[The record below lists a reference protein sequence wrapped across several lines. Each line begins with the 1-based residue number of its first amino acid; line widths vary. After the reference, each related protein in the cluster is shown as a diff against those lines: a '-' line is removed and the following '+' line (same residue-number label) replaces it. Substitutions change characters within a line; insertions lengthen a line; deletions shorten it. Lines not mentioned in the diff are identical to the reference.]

1 MKKISLLFLLVL
13 CAGLVASAQEYKPF
27 KVGVGLGYALTTG
40 DGAKGGVLLY
50 LEPAYRVSDPLLVGI
65 RLETAAVTRGFSE
78 DVLASGG
85 TIDVAA
91 IGSFSAFGQY
101 YFSTGSFRPFIG
113 AGAGFF
119 TLAAVSGSGQ
129 SGFVTA
135 VEASN
140 KFGFYPRVG
149 FDLGHFN
156 MSVDFN
162 LIPASETIGGLA
174 EVKNSYLGF
183 RAGFSI
189 GGGKK

>member
-1 MKKISLLFLLVL
+1 MKKLSLLSLLVL

-27 KVGVGLGYALTTG
+27 KVGVGLGYAITTG
-40 DGAKGGVLLY
+40 EGAQGGVLLY

-65 RLETAAVTRGFSE
+65 RLESAIVTRGFSE
-78 DVLASGG
+78 DVSSVS
-85 TIDVAA
+85 IDVAG
-91 IGSFSAFGQY
+91 IGSYTVFGQY
-101 YFSTGSFRPFIG
+101 YFSNNTFRPFVG
-113 AGAGFF
+113 AGLGLYS
-119 TLAAVSGSGQ
+119 LAAVSVDAGAFGSG
-129 SGFVTA
+129 TA
-135 VEASN
+135 VEAGT

-156 MSVDFN
+156 LAVDFN